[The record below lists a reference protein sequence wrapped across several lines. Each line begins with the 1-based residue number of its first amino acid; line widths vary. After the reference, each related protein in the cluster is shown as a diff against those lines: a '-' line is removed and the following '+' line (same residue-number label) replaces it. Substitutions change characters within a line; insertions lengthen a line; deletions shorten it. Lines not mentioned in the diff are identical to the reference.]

1 MVVRLFH
8 ILVLVFLVIVVSCVT
23 YTLLKKYLVAAVF
36 AAFIS
41 TILYQVLTYFF
52 IGHLHPFLLMALIFG
67 FCWALIISLIVGLPF
82 LYFRKEQRKSDKA
95 RWYYG
100 KRIQK
105 KIYTK
110 SRAKRI
116 SKSEAIVKMVRW
128 NGTFLERP

>member
-23 YTLLKKYLVAAVF
+23 YTLLKRYLVAAVF

-95 RWYYG
+95 R
-100 KRIQK
+100 
-105 KIYTK
+105 
-110 SRAKRI
+110 
-116 SKSEAIVKMVRW
+116 
-128 NGTFLERP
+128 